1 MAPEAG
7 GWTPPRIWCRRWS
20 GPSRRAGCT
29 SSRFRSTTPRTRAS
43 SSRNWETVRRSS
55 NRRNEAR
62 TDRHRRQARRRHA
75 MNPFTFQTTPN
86 VLFEA
91 GAATKIAGLVAEFGA
106 ERVLFVTDKGV
117 RGAGLTQDAEA
128 SLAARCELTM
138 FEDVVADPPSHV
150 VETAVALCR
159 DKRID
164 AVVSIGG
171 GSALDTAKLVAY
183 LAKSDARLDDIYGV
197 GLAKGQRLPL
207 LLAPTTA
214 GTGSEVTPIAI
225 VTTPTTEKKGVVSP
239 RLLPDWA
246 ILDPE
251 LTLGL
256 PPAVTAA
263 TGIDAMVHAIEAY
276 TSRHKK
282 NPISDQLA
290 RQALALLS
298 ANIREVC
305 QNGANLEARGNMLLG
320 SMLAGMAFANA
331 PVAAVH
337 ALAYP
342 IGAIFHVPHGLSNAL
357 VLMGVLRFNLP
368 EAEVLYADLAPILD
382 PQTRDLPTAEKAQ
395 RFVDALA
402 AICRDCKVPA
412 SLAEVGVK
420 EADLTRLAEDAMKQ
434 TRLLVNNPREVTYQD
449 AYAIYSEALDG
460 RKRQAA

>member
-1 MAPEAG
+1 M
-7 GWTPPRIWCRRWS
+7 T
-20 GPSRRAGCT
+20 
-29 SSRFRSTTPRTRAS
+29 
-43 SSRNWETVRRSS
+43 
-55 NRRNEAR
+55 
-62 TDRHRRQARRRHA
+62 
-75 MNPFTFQTTPN
+75 PFTFQTTPN
-86 VLFEA
+86 VLFEP
-91 GAATKIAGLVAEFGA
+91 GAAQKIAGLVSGFGA
-106 ERVLFVTDKGV
+106 RRVLFVTDKGV
-117 RGAGLTQDAEA
+117 RGAGLTRAAEA
-128 SLAARCELTM
+128 SLAEAAELTV
-138 FEDVVADPPSHV
+138 FEDVVADPPAQV
-150 VETAVALCR
+150 VEAAVALAQE
-159 DKRID
+159 KQVE

-183 LAKSDARLDDIYGV
+183 LARSDDRLDDIYGV

-225 VTTPTTEKKGVVSP
+225 VTTPTTEKKGVVSA

-246 ILDPE
+246 ILDPD

-256 PPAVTAA
+256 PPPVTAA

-298 ANIREVC
+298 ANIREAC
-305 QNGANLEARGNMLLG
+305 RNGSDREARGAMLLG

-368 EAEVLYADLAPILD
+368 EAQGLYAELAPVLD
-382 PQTRDLPTAEKAQ
+382 PGTQSLPTPERAQ
-395 RFVDALA
+395 AFVDALA
-402 AICRDCKVPA
+402 DICRDCGVPA
-412 SLAEVGVK
+412 SLAEVGVS
-420 EADLTRLAEDAMKQ
+420 EADLPRLAEDAMKQ
-434 TRLLVNNPREVTYQD
+434 TRLLVNNPREVTYRD

-460 RKRQAA
+460 KERQAA